1 MDEPYAAGHR
11 ENFSRQAVIIRETQ
25 AMLRSLRHS
34 TLLTT
39 LALGSIVA
47 QIAAP
52 AHAAGIIRIT
62 EVMSSGGTA
71 DWFELTNYG
80 DASVDITGWKMDD
93 SSAAFG
99 TSVPLAG
106 ITSIASG
113 TSVVFI
119 EGTSPTA
126 DGFKTYWGGSVTTGV
141 AVGSYTG
148 SGIGLSSA
156 GDGVAIFDSLGT
168 LITQVTFGAAT
179 ANSSF
184 YWTYTPVGS
193 VVTSAAISSAGN
205 LSAFTSV
212 TAPTNTGSPG
222 VATTVAESADLYWAA
237 NGTSLGGSGTWN
249 GGNTNWSSSDTSV
262 SGAAWVANKNAFLK
276 GTAGTVTIGSSVAAG
291 NVSIESDGYT
301 LAAGGGSLNTP
312 AISVATAGH
321 TATVGAQ
328 LVGTSGLTKNGGG
341 LLVISNTSNSYSGG
355 TSVVTGTLQS
365 GAANVIPDASQLSAA
380 RLAVHDFAGYAETV
394 GGISGLGSLT
404 NIGGLT
410 VNVTGTADVRFD
422 GTVSGTGGF
431 IVDSAGTG
439 RQVFNSTNQTESD
452 GAAKSYTGATIVR
465 RGTLAIA
472 NGVNRVPNATS
483 GVEIETNGRLELTSN
498 AAIYTI
504 GADANTVVTLKGG
517 SLGQE
522 QDEDVTLANAV
533 NVASSSSIL
542 VKNTTTPV
550 IPANTEEVTLSGV
563 LSGSTG
569 TILSLTAS
577 NQTPGADAG
586 RVLFTNATG
595 NSYAGTVAVGQN
607 MTGRFN
613 GDYSTTPVLLTG
625 GAVEGNG
632 TVKSIGGL
640 GLVSPGTSPGIL
652 TAESV
657 DPASGID
664 FAFEFTAV
672 GGPTYNAPAASVND
686 VLRLTGGS
694 PLTGSLTSANVVDLF
709 LGVTALAE
717 NDVFQGGLFTLTDS
731 TSALAGATLQAF
743 VLGDGLGIA
752 AFLNG
757 QGYYSLSQF
766 APSFS
771 LDFDVVAV
779 TADFGSGGV
788 EGYVTQF
795 TAVPEPGTL
804 LLAACG
810 AAIAAWQLRRRRQS
824 LAPRHVMRGSRTPNT
839 FLNR

>member
-613 GDYSTTPVLLTG
+613 GDYSTTSVLLTG

>member
-1 MDEPYAAGHR
+1 MLHD
-11 ENFSRQAVIIRETQ
+11 IR
-25 AMLRSLRHS
+25 RSALC
-34 TLLTT
+34 T
-39 LALGSIVA
+39 AICLGSVL
-47 QIAAP
+47 AP
-52 AHAAGIIRIT
+52 VVQPARAAGIIRIT
-62 EVMSSGGTA
+62 EVMSSGSTA

-80 DASVDITGWKMDD
+80 DEAIDITGWKMDD

-99 TSVPLAG
+99 TSVPLTG

-119 EGTSPTA
+119 EGTSLTA

-156 GDGVAIFDSLGT
+156 GDGVAIFDSSGT

-184 YWTYTPVGS
+184 YWTYTPAGS
-193 VVTSAAISSAGN
+193 VVTSAAISSSGN
-205 LSAFTSV
+205 FGAFTSV
-212 TAPTNTGSPG
+212 STPTNTGSPG
-222 VATTVAESADLYWAA
+222 VAVTVAESADLYWAA
-237 NGTSLGGSGTWN
+237 NGISLGGSGTWN
-249 GGNTNWSSSDTSV
+249 SGNTNWSSSDTSV

-276 GTAGTVTIGSSVAAG
+276 GTAGTVSLGSSVAAG

-328 LVGTSGLTKNGGG
+328 LVGTSGLTKNGAG
-341 LLVISNTSNSYSGG
+341 LLVISNTSNSYTGN

-365 GAANVIPDASQLSAA
+365 GFANVIPDASQLAAA
-380 RLAVHDFAGYAETV
+380 RFAAHDFNGHADSV
-394 GGISGLGSLT
+394 GGISGLGSIT

-422 GTVSGTGGF
+422 GTLSGTGGF

-439 RQVFNSTNQTESD
+439 RQVFNSTTQTEGD
-452 GAAKSYTGATIVR
+452 GAAKNYTGATIIR
-465 RGTLAIA
+465 RGTLAVA
-472 NGVNRVPNATS
+472 GGGAAANRVPTATS
-483 GVEIETNGRLELTSN
+483 GVEIETNGRLELTSTGF
-498 AAIYTI
+498 AYTI

-522 QDEDVTLANAV
+522 ADEDVTLANAV
-533 NVASSSSIL
+533 NVATSSSIL
-542 VKNTTTPV
+542 VMNTVAPV
-550 IPANTEEVTLSGV
+550 AANTEEVTLSGV
-563 LSGSTG
+563 LSGSVG

-632 TVKSIGGL
+632 SVKSIGGL

-652 TAESV
+652 TAETV

-672 GGPTYNAPAASVND
+672 GGPTYNAPTASVND
-686 VLRLTGGS
+686 VLRLTSAS
-694 PLTGSLTSANVVDLF
+694 PLTGSLSSANVVDLF

-731 TSALAGATLQAF
+731 TSALAGATFQAF
-743 VLGDGLGIA
+743 VLGDGLGTA

-757 QGYYSLSQF
+757 QGYYSLAEF
-766 APSFS
+766 APSLS
-771 LDFDVVAV
+771 LDVDVVAV

-810 AAIAAWQLRRRRQS
+810 AAMAAWHLRRRRS
-824 LAPRHVMRGSRTPNT
+824 IG
-839 FLNR
+839 

>member
-771 LDFDVVAV
+771 LDVDVVAV

>member
-1 MDEPYAAGHR
+1 MDGPYAAGHR
-11 ENFSRQAVIIRETQ
+11 ETPSRQAVITRETQ
-25 AMLRSLRHS
+25 AMLRSLRQS
-34 TLLTT
+34 TLLTA
-39 LALGSIVA
+39 LALGSMIA
-47 QIAAP
+47 PIAAP

-80 DASVDITGWKMDD
+80 DEAIDITGWKMDD

-119 EGTSPTA
+119 EGTSTA
-126 DGFKTYWGGSVTTGV
+126 ADSFKTYWGGPVTTGV

-148 SGIGLSSA
+148 SGIGLSSG
-156 GDGVAIFDSLGT
+156 GDGVAIFNSTGT

-184 YWTYTPVGS
+184 FWTYTPAGS

-205 LSAFTSV
+205 LGAFTSV

-222 VATTVAESADLYWAA
+222 VATTVAESADLYWAS

-249 GGNTNWSSSDTSV
+249 GSNTNWSSSDTSV

-365 GAANVIPDASQLSAA
+365 GAANVIPDASQLAAA
-380 RLAVHDFAGYAETV
+380 RFAAHDFNGHADTV
-394 GGISGLGSLT
+394 GGISGLGSIT

-422 GTVSGTGGF
+422 GSLAGTGGF
-431 IVDSAGTG
+431 VVDSAGTG
-439 RQVFNSTNQTESD
+439 RQVFNSTTQTEGD

-465 RGTLAIA
+465 RGILAIA
-472 NGVNRVPNATS
+472 NGVNRVPTATS
-483 GVEIETNGRLELTSN
+483 GVEIETNGRLELTSAN
-498 AAIYTI
+498 ATYTI

-533 NVASSSSIL
+533 NVATSSSIL

-595 NSYAGTVAVGQN
+595 NSYAGTVSVGQN

-613 GDYSTTPVLLTG
+613 GDYSTTNVLLNG
-625 GAVEGNG
+625 GAIEGNG
-632 TVKSIGGL
+632 GVKTIGGL
-640 GLVSPGTSPGIL
+640 GTVSPGTSPGIL

-686 VLRLTGGS
+686 VLRLTSGT
-694 PLTGSLTSANVVDLF
+694 PLTGSFSSGNAIDVF
-709 LGVTALAE
+709 LAVTTLAE
-717 NDVFQGGLFTLTDS
+717 NDAFQGGFFTLTDS
-731 TSALAGATLQAF
+731 TAALASATFRAF
-743 VLGDGLGIA
+743 VLGDGAGTA
-752 AFLNG
+752 ATLNG

-766 APSFS
+766 APSLS
-771 LDFDVVAV
+771 LDADVVAT
-779 TADFGSGGV
+779 TADFGAGGV
-788 EGYVTQF
+788 NGFVTQF
-795 TAVPEPGTL
+795 TAVPEPTSL

-810 AAIAAWQLRRRRQS
+810 AAIAAWQLRRRRF
-824 LAPRHVMRGSRTPNT
+824 VG
-839 FLNR
+839 

>member
-1 MDEPYAAGHR
+1 
-11 ENFSRQAVIIRETQ
+11 
-25 AMLRSLRHS
+25 MLRSLRQS
-34 TLLTT
+34 TLLTA
-39 LALGSIVA
+39 LALGSVVA
-47 QIAAP
+47 PIAAP

-62 EVMSSGGTA
+62 EVMSNSTVTNSAGSIWNG

-80 DASVDITGWKMDD
+80 DASVDISGWKMDD
-93 SSAAFG
+93 NSFNFANSVALNG
-99 TSVPLAG
+99 VTSVG
-106 ITSIASG
+106 IG
-113 TSVVFI
+113 ESVVFT
-119 EGTSPTA
+119 ENTA
-126 DGFKTYWGGSVTTGV
+126 GDKVSDFKTFWGLGSTMQVGYFGGSGV
-141 AVGSYTG
+141 SLG
-148 SGIGLSSA
+148 SG
-156 GDGVAIFDSLGT
+156 GDGVVVYTSDGTEINRVSFGSATATRTFFWSYDASGVLGT
-168 LITQVTFGAAT
+168 TATGIVSVSGSGGA
-179 ANSSF
+179 
-184 YWTYTPVGS
+184 YT
-193 VVTSAAISSAGN
+193 TSAGGANAN
-205 LSAFTSV
+205 V
-212 TAPTNTGSPG
+212 GSPG
-222 VATTVAESADLYWAA
+222 SAVTLASIPNLYWTA
-237 NGTSLGGSGTWN
+237 NGSSLGGSGTWN
-249 GGNTNWSSSDTSV
+249 GSGSNWSTGTSS
-262 SGAAWVANKNAFLK
+262 VAGTTWADGKSAFFQ
-276 GTAGTVTIGSSVAAG
+276 GTAGTVALGSALAAG
-291 NVSIESDGYT
+291 SVTISSNGYT
-301 LAAGGGSLNTP
+301 LSGTGTNSLNTP
-312 AISVATAGH
+312 TIDVANGGD
-321 TATVGAQ
+321 TATVSAR
-328 LVGTSGLTKNGGG
+328 LVGSGG
-341 LLVISNTSNSYSGG
+341 LAKGGSGILIVSNTANAYTGA
-355 TSVVTGTLQS
+355 TSVVSGTLQS

-380 RLAVHDFAGYAETV
+380 RFSAHDFNGNADTV
-394 GGISGLGSLT
+394 GGISGLGSIV

-410 VNVTGTADVRFD
+410 VNVTGASDVRFD
-422 GTVSGTGGF
+422 GTLSGTGGF

-439 RQVFNSTNQTESD
+439 RQVFNSTTQTEGD
-452 GAAKSYTGATIVR
+452 GATKSYTGATIVR
-465 RGTLAIA
+465 SGILAIA
-472 NGVNRVPNATS
+472 NGINRVPNATS

-533 NVASSSSIL
+533 NVATSSAIL

-686 VLRLTGGS
+686 VLRLTGGT
-694 PLTGSLTSANVVDLF
+694 PLTGSLTAGNAIDVY
-709 LGVTALAE
+709 LGVTTLAE
-717 NDVFQGGLFTLTDS
+717 NDAFQGGLFTLTDS
-731 TSALAGATLQAF
+731 TSALAGATFQAF
-743 VLGDGLGIA
+743 VLGDGLGTA

-771 LDFDVVAV
+771 LDVDVVAV

-810 AAIAAWQLRRRRQS
+810 AAIAAWQLRRRRF
-824 LAPRHVMRGSRTPNT
+824 VG
-839 FLNR
+839 

>member
-1 MDEPYAAGHR
+1 MLGFHEAPVL
-11 ENFSRQAVIIRETQ
+11 QAVTARETQ
-25 AMLRSLRHS
+25 AMLRSLRQS
-34 TLLTT
+34 TLLTA
-39 LALGSIVA
+39 LALGSLVA

-62 EVMSSGGTA
+62 EVMSSGSVA

-80 DASVDITGWKMDD
+80 DEAVNITNWKMDD

-99 TSVPLAG
+99 TSVLLAG

-113 TSVVFI
+113 TSVVFV
-119 EGTSPTA
+119 EGSALTSGT
-126 DGFKTYWGGSVTTGV
+126 FKNFWGGNVATGV

-148 SGIGLSSA
+148 SGVGLSSS
-156 GDGVAIFDSLGT
+156 GDGVAIFNDVGT

-184 YWTYTPVGS
+184 YWTYTSAGS
-193 VVTSAAISSAGN
+193 AVTSAAISSSGN
-205 LSAFTSV
+205 LGAFTSGS
-212 TAPTNTGSPG
+212 TPTNTGSPG
-222 VATTVAESADLYWAA
+222 VAITVAESADRYWTA
-237 NGTSLGGSGTWN
+237 NGTTLGGSGTWN
-249 GGNTNWSSSDTSV
+249 DAGANWSSSGTSV
-262 SGAAWVANKNAFLK
+262 SGAAWTANKNAFFQ
-276 GTAGTVTIGSSVAAG
+276 GTAGTVTLGSSVAAG
-291 NVSIESDGYT
+291 GVTIESDGYT
-301 LAAGGGSLNTP
+301 LATGGGSLNTP
-312 AISVATAGH
+312 AISVAAAGH
-321 TATVGAQ
+321 TATVAAQ
-328 LVGTSGLTKNGGG
+328 LVGTSGLTKSGSGV
-341 LLVISNTSNSYSGG
+341 LVISNATNSYSGV
-355 TSVVTGTLQS
+355 TTVTTGTMRS
-365 GAANVIPDASQLSAA
+365 GAANIIPDASQLSAA

-394 GGISGLGSLT
+394 GGISGLGSIT

>member
-1 MDEPYAAGHR
+1 
-11 ENFSRQAVIIRETQ
+11 
-25 AMLRSLRHS
+25 MLRSLRQS
-34 TLLTT
+34 TLLTV
-39 LALGSIVA
+39 LALGSLVA

-62 EVMSSGGTA
+62 EVMSSVSSGGTA

-80 DASVDITGWKMDD
+80 DEAIDINGWKMDD
-93 SSAAFG
+93 SSAAAG

-148 SGIGLSSA
+148 SGVGLSGS
-156 GDGVAIFDSLGT
+156 GDGVAIFNDVGT

-179 ANSSF
+179 LNSSF
-184 YWTYTPVGS
+184 YWTYTSAGS
-193 VVTSAAISSAGN
+193 VVTSAAISSSGN
-205 LSAFTSV
+205 LGAFTSGS
-212 TAPTNTGSPG
+212 APTNTGSPG
-222 VATTVAESADLYWAA
+222 VAVTAAIADLYWAA

-249 GGNTNWSSSDTSV
+249 SGNTNWSSSDTSV
-262 SGAAWVANKNAFLK
+262 SGTAWVANKNAFLK
-276 GTAGTVTIGSSVAAG
+276 GTAGTVSLGSSVAAG

-328 LVGTSGLTKNGGG
+328 LVGTSGLTKNGAG
-341 LLVISNTSNSYSGG
+341 LLVISNTSNSYTGN

-365 GAANVIPDASQLSAA
+365 GVANVIPDASQLAAA
-380 RLAVHDFAGYAETV
+380 RFAAHDFNGHADSV
-394 GGISGLGSLT
+394 GGISGLGSIT

-439 RQVFNSTNQTESD
+439 RQVFNSTTQTEGD

-498 AAIYTI
+498 AATYTI
-504 GADANTVVTLKGG
+504 GASAGTVVTLKGG

-522 QDEDVTLANAV
+522 QDKDVTLANAV

-771 LDFDVVAV
+771 LDVDVVAV

>member
-11 ENFSRQAVIIRETQ
+11 ETPSRQAVITRETH
-25 AMLRSLRHS
+25 AMLRSLRQS
-34 TLLTT
+34 TLLTA
-39 LALGSIVA
+39 LALGSLVA

-80 DASVDITGWKMDD
+80 DEAINITGWKMDD

-99 TSVPLAG
+99 TSVLLAG

-156 GDGVAIFDSLGT
+156 GDGVAIFDSSGT

-184 YWTYTPVGS
+184 YWTYTPAGS
-193 VVTSAAISSAGN
+193 VVTSAAISSSGN
-205 LSAFTSV
+205 LGAFTSV
-212 TAPTNTGSPG
+212 SAPTNTGSPG
-222 VATTVAESADLYWAA
+222 VAVTVAESADLYWAA

-249 GGNTNWSSSDTSV
+249 SGNTNWSSSDTSV

-276 GTAGTVTIGSSVAAG
+276 GTAGTVSLGSSVAAG

-328 LVGTSGLTKNGGG
+328 LVGTSGLTKNGAG
-341 LLVISNTSNSYSGG
+341 LLVISNTSNSYTGN

-365 GAANVIPDASQLSAA
+365 GVANVIPDASQLAAA
-380 RLAVHDFAGYAETV
+380 RFAAHDFNGHADSV
-394 GGISGLGSLT
+394 GGISGLGSIT

-439 RQVFNSTNQTESD
+439 RQVFNSTTQTEGD
-452 GAAKSYTGATIVR
+452 GATKSYTGATIVR
-465 RGTLAIA
+465 KGTLAIA

-498 AAIYTI
+498 AANYTI
-504 GADANTVVTLKGG
+504 GASAGTVVTLKGG

-522 QDEDVTLANAV
+522 QDEDITLANAV
-533 NVASSSSIL
+533 NVATSSSIL

-550 IPANTEEVTLSGV
+550 TPNTEEVTLSGV
-563 LSGSTG
+563 LSGSAG

-577 NQTPGADAG
+577 NQTPGADTG

-613 GDYSTTPVLLTG
+613 GDYSTTPVLLAG

-640 GLVSPGTSPGIL
+640 GLVSPGTSPGIF

-686 VLRLTGGS
+686 VLRLTSVS

-731 TSALAGATLQAF
+731 TSALAGATFQAF
-743 VLGDGLGIA
+743 VLGDGLGTA

-766 APSFS
+766 ATSVS
-771 LDFDVVAV
+771 LDVDVVAV

-810 AAIAAWQLRRRRQS
+810 AAIAAWQLRRRRF
-824 LAPRHVMRGSRTPNT
+824 VG
-839 FLNR
+839 

>member
-1 MDEPYAAGHR
+1 
-11 ENFSRQAVIIRETQ
+11 
-25 AMLRSLRHS
+25 MLRSLRQS
-34 TLLTT
+34 TLLTA
-39 LALGSIVA
+39 LALGSLVA

-62 EVMSSGGTA
+62 EVMSNSTVANSAGSIWNG

-80 DASVDITGWKMDD
+80 DAAVDITGWKVDD
-93 SSAAFG
+93 NSFAFG
-99 TSVPLAG
+99 SSLPLNG
-106 ITSIASG
+106 ITSIAANESVMFTENAGGVNVTDFKTFWGLG
-113 TSVVFI
+113 TSVQ
-119 EGTSPTA
+119 
-126 DGFKTYWGGSVTTGV
+126 
-141 AVGSYTG
+141 VGYYSG
-148 SGIGLSSA
+148 SGIGLSSS
-156 GDGVAIFDSLGT
+156 GDGVVIYTSGST
-168 LITQVTFGAAT
+168 EINRVSFGAAT
-179 ANSSF
+179 ANKSF
-184 YWTYTPVGS
+184 YWSYDNTGILSTNANGTLSVSGTGGAYT
-193 VVTSAAISSAGN
+193 TSAGGANAN
-205 LSAFTSV
+205 V
-212 TAPTNTGSPG
+212 GSPG
-222 VATTVAESADLYWAA
+222 SAVVASIPNLYWTA

-249 GGNTNWSSSDTSV
+249 TAGSNWSASASSV
-262 SGAAWVANKNAFLK
+262 SGGAWADGKTAFFQ
-276 GTAGTVTIGSSVAAG
+276 GTAGNVTLASAVAG
-291 NVSIESDGYT
+291 GGVTFSTTGYT
-301 LAAGGGSLNTP
+301 LASSGSGSLNVPT
-312 AISVATAGH
+312 IEVTTAGD
-321 TATVGAQ
+321 TATVSAR
-328 LVGTSGLTKNGGG
+328 LVGSGG
-341 LLVISNTSNSYSGG
+341 LAKGGSGILIVSNTANAYTGA
-355 TSVVTGTLQS
+355 TSVVSGTMQS
-365 GAANVIPDASQLSAA
+365 GAANVIPDASQLAAA
-380 RLAVHDFAGYAETV
+380 RFAAYDFNGNADTV
-394 GGISGLGSLT
+394 GGISGLGSIV

-410 VNVTGTADVRFD
+410 VNIAGASDIRFD
-422 GTVSGTGGF
+422 GTLSGSGAF
-431 IVDSAGTG
+431 IVDSSGSG
-439 RQVFNSTNQTESD
+439 RQVFNSTAQTETDS
-452 GAAKSYTGATIVR
+452 ATKSYTGATIIR
-465 RGTLAIA
+465 SGILAIA

-498 AAIYTI
+498 AATYTI
-504 GADANTVVTLKGG
+504 GASAGTVVTLKGG
-517 SLGQE
+517 SIGQE

-533 NVASSSSIL
+533 NVATSSSIFL
-542 VKNTTTPV
+542 KNTTTPV
-550 IPANTEEVTLSGV
+550 VPANTEEVTLSGA
-563 LSGSTG
+563 LSGSAG

-686 VLRLTGGS
+686 VLRLTGGT
-694 PLTGSLTSANVVDLF
+694 PLTGSLTAGNAIEVY
-709 LGVTALAE
+709 LGVTTLAE
-717 NDVFQGGLFTLTDS
+717 NDAFQGGLFTLTDS

-743 VLGDGLGIA
+743 VLGDGLGTA

-771 LDFDVVAV
+771 LDVDVVAV

-810 AAIAAWQLRRRRQS
+810 AAIAAWQLRRRRF
-824 LAPRHVMRGSRTPNT
+824 VG
-839 FLNR
+839 